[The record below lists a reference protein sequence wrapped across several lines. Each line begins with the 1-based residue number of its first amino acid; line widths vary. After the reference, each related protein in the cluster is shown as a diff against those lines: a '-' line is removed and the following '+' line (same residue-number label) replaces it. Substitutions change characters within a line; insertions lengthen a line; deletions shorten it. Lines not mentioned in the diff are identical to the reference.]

1 VAFYESTDDPAVFH
15 ATPWTAGPWTPEHQH
30 AGPPSALLART
41 VERTASSIAGAQ
53 QITRL
58 SFDILGPIAV
68 DAVTV
73 RAEVTRPGRTVEL
86 VEGEL
91 QSGGRP
97 ALRVRAWRMRTAEL
111 TLPDELGR
119 PDAAPPVPADAGS
132 GDGLPGAGYL
142 HAIEWRFVHGHLVE
156 SGPARAW
163 TRLRVPIVAGEE
175 PSGTQR
181 LLTVADSGN
190 GLSSLLSWNDW
201 WFINTDLTV
210 HLHRVPTGEWIYL
223 DARSTLDPSGVGL
236 AETELYDGR
245 GRVGRG
251 AQSLMVGPR
260 RA

>member
-1 VAFYESTDDPAVFH
+1 MAFYEGTDDPAVFR
-15 ATPWTAGPWTPEHQH
+15 ATRWTAGPWTPEHQH

-41 VERTASSIAGAQ
+41 VERTASSIAGAH

-68 DAVTV
+68 DDVTV
-73 RAEVTRPGRTVEL
+73 RASVTRPGRTVEL

-91 QSGGRP
+91 VSGGRP
-97 ALRVRAWRMRTAEL
+97 ALRVRAWRMRTAAL
-111 TLPDELGR
+111 DLPATVETPAPAPDR
-119 PDAAPPVPADAGS
+119 PAQADPGDA
-132 GDGLPGAGYL
+132 LPGSGYL
-142 HAIEWRFVHGHLVE
+142 HAIEWRFVEGHLVD
-156 SGPARAW
+156 SGPARVW

-175 PSGTQR
+175 PTGTQR

-190 GLSSLLSWNDW
+190 GLSSVLSWNDW

-210 HLHRVPTGEWIYL
+210 HLHRVPTTEWIYL
-223 DARSTLDPSGVGL
+223 DARSTLDSSGVGL
-236 AETELYDGR
+236 AETELYDEH

-260 RA
+260 